1 VSKHRRHIPTQ
12 CSLLWSSV
20 CLGSGGH
27 REGEQGLKILGI
39 GGSGHDYAGALTVD
53 GRTVCAVEE
62 ERLARVKHSFGLLRK
77 GTLGLST
84 RYCLDVGGLGLD
96 DLDLLVTNSALWG
109 KEHFAPGR
117 NFEIISHHLA
127 HAASAFY
134 PSGFEDAA
142 ILVVDASGSQENG
155 GVETI
160 TFAVGQGNRIQ
171 ILQKVLGE
179 PIGDEYGLYATN
191 SLGYFYTLATLVC
204 GFAPLDEGK
213 TMGLAPYSD
222 ESPLPEIYD
231 SVSLRPDGGVS
242 VSQSALQRFE
252 AFGRNY
258 VSLAAGKE
266 DQFRRE
272 ARVAHS
278 AQAALE
284 DALIHCVRHVL
295 KLTGKRRLCLAGGVA
310 LNSVANGRLSRELG
324 LEDLFIQPAAGD
336 AGTALGAALYGEYAI
351 GGAKRGPEEARAA
364 KMKYAYTGRSY
375 GSKEIEEAIDK
386 AGLSYVTSSNPAGTA
401 AEALARG
408 RIVGWFTGGSEFG
421 PRALGHRS
429 IVTDPR
435 PKGMKDALNARVKH
449 REWFRPFAP
458 SALLDEQG
466 RYFDNNRESPF
477 MLLVCDVRP
486 EARDLLPA
494 ITHVDGTARLQ
505 TVERDSGN
513 AYSRLIE
520 EFGAITGVPVIL
532 NTSFNDRGEP
542 IVETPADAIRTFLK
556 TGMDLLVMEEF
567 VIGKG

>member
-1 VSKHRRHIPTQ
+1 MQACPEATRFTLVSR
-12 CSLLWSSV
+12 V
-20 CLGSGGH
+20 SGRGGR
-27 REGEQGLKILGI
+27 REGGQGLKILGI
-39 GGSGHDYAGALTVD
+39 GGSAHDYAAALTVD

-62 ERLARVKHSFGLLRK
+62 ERLARVKHCIGLPWK
-77 GTLGLST
+77 GTLGLSA
-84 RYCLDVGGLGLD
+84 RYCLDVGGLGFD
-96 DLDLLVTNSALWG
+96 DLDLLVTNSALLG
-109 KEHFAPGR
+109 KEFFAPGR
-117 NFEIISHHLA
+117 NYEIISHHLA

-142 ILVVDASGSQENG
+142 ILVVDAWGSLENG
-155 GVETI
+155 GAETI
-160 TFAVGQGNRIQ
+160 TYAVGEGNRIRV
-171 ILQKVLGE
+171 LQKVLGE
-179 PIGDEYGLYATN
+179 LIREEDELFATD
-191 SLGYFYTLATLVC
+191 SLGCYYSLATLVC
-204 GFAPLDEGK
+204 GFAPLEEGK
-213 TMGLAPYSD
+213 TMGLAPYSN
-222 ESPLPEIYD
+222 EPLPEVYD
-231 SVSLRPDGGVS
+231 SVTLLSNGGVG
-242 VSQSALQRFE
+242 VSQEALQRFE
-252 AFGRNY
+252 AFGHKY
-258 VSLAAGKE
+258 VNLAAGKD

-295 KLTGKRRLCLAGGVA
+295 KLTDKKRLCLAGGVA

-351 GGAKRGPEEARAA
+351 GGAKRGPEEARAT

-386 AGLSYVTSSNPAGTA
+386 AGLNYVTSSNPARAA

-408 RIVGWFTGGSEFG
+408 RIVGWFTGGSEYG

-429 IVTDPR
+429 IVADPR
-435 PKGMKDALNARVKH
+435 PSGMKDALNARVKH

-466 RYFDNNRESPF
+466 RYFDNDRESPF

-542 IVETPADAIRTFLK
+542 IVETPTDAIRTFLK